1 MGIVAVQDLLS
12 ELIAIS
18 ERSAR
23 ISRLCRT
30 TQADGLFSLLIQE
43 KNDAGGKNPRFI
55 QDFKTFADVLIQEVA
70 KYYLET
76 KVIRL
81 WQVYRYVS

>member
-1 MGIVAVQDLLS
+1 MRIAVQALLS

-18 ERSAR
+18 EISAD

-30 TQADGLFSLLIQE
+30 KNNGLFNLLIQE
-43 KNDAGGKNPRFI
+43 KTNESKNPRFI
-55 QDFKTFADVLIQEVA
+55 QDYKTFADVLIQEVA

-76 KVIRL
+76 KVRL
-81 WQVYRYVS
+81 CAHV